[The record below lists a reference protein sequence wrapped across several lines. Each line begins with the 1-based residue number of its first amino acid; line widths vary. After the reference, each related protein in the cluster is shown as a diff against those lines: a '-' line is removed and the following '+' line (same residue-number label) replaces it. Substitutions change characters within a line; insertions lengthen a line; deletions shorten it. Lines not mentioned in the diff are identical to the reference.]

1 LAKHPVS
8 NLLALAVLALVNE
21 RPMHPYEI
29 ATLMRQRGLTESI
42 KLNTGSLYSVVDA
55 LVRNELIEP
64 LETLRE
70 GRHPERTVYRPT
82 EQGRDEFYSWLRSL
96 IRTPAKEYSQFV
108 AGLSFLPHLAP
119 PEVIALLTERADL
132 LIHDIRELR
141 SAMNSASNVGVDRIY
156 LVDGEYILVLREAE
170 LAWVQQLILTITD
183 GTLTEPKEGRQI
195 WKVLHPELAQPRPE
209 AGDPALKEEPTT

>member
-1 LAKHPVS
+1 VAKHPVS
-8 NLLALAVLALVNE
+8 NLLALAVLAMMNE

-55 LVRNELIEP
+55 LVRNRLIEP
-64 LETLRE
+64 FETVRE

-82 EQGRDEFYSWLRSL
+82 EQGKEEFYSWLRSL

-108 AGLSFLPHLAP
+108 AGLSFVAHLAP
-119 PEVIALLTERADL
+119 PEAITLLTERADL
-132 LIHDIRELR
+132 LTHDIRELR
-141 SAMNSASNVGVDRIY
+141 STMNSASSFGVDRIF

-170 LAWVQQLILTITD
+170 LAWVQQLILAITN
-183 GTLTEPKEGRQI
+183 GTLTEQKEGQQI
-195 WKVLHPELAQPRPE
+195 WKVLHPEFAQPQPE
-209 AGDPALKEEPTT
+209 ADDPGTKEEPTT